1 MNARMNECA
10 NARMR
15 EREMRFPTRINQ
27 CDRSR
32 IVHRREIAPSFL
44 PFLPSFPPSFEQS
57 HQSPN
62 RRSTH
67 RERARGTHTL
77 TDHDSWKKVH
87 DATLPRRA
95 SSSSHDRS
103 MCVSLALS
111 VFPRVMIGQC
121 VCPSLC
127 VSTRARWR
135 TTDETRRDWVGG
147 AV

>member
-67 RERARGTHTL
+67 RERARGTHTF

-121 VCPSLC
+121 VPLSVCPR
-127 VSTRARWR
+127 VRGGGRP
-135 TTDETRRDWVGG
+135 TRRDETGWVGRFE
-147 AV
+147 